1 VATSELAMAKSA
13 VTTRVAAAAEGQTG
27 PVPAAASAPGAA
39 PLFPIA
45 LRIAGRNCVV
55 IGGGLIASRKAD
67 DLLRAGARVR
77 AVAPEWG
84 AEFEALATARA
95 GEVERVTRRFEPDDL
110 DGALLVFAA
119 TDDRD
124 VQLAVHREAAAR
136 GVLCNVVDVTDLC
149 EFHVPATVRRGALSI
164 SVATDGAFPLLA
176 VKLRDRLARLVGAA
190 FGPALEKLAAARAAV
205 RGRHPHDHPARMR
218 RLRELLTDDALD
230 QLLEGRSDD
239 FERHLRSWQ
248 ASLSD

>member
-1 VATSELAMAKSA
+1 V
-13 VTTRVAAAAEGQTG
+13 
-27 PVPAAASAPGAA
+27 A

-45 LRIAGRNCVV
+45 LRIAGKTGVV

-67 DLLRAGARVR
+67 DLLRGGARVR

-84 AEFEALATARA
+84 AEFDALAAAHA
-95 GEVERVTRRFEPDDL
+95 GSIERVTRRFEPGDL

-124 VQLAVHREAAAR
+124 VQLAVHRAASER

-149 EFHVPATVRRGALSI
+149 EFHVPATLRRGALSI

-176 VKLRDRLARLVGAA
+176 VKLRDHLARWVGAA

-205 RGRHPHDHPARMR
+205 RVRHPHDQAARMR
-218 RLRELLTDDALD
+218 RLRELLTDEALD
-230 QLLEGRSDD
+230 QLLEGRSAE

>member
-1 VATSELAMAKSA
+1 MVE
-13 VTTRVAAAAEGQTG
+13 TRVAAVAAQEEAG
-27 PVPAAASAPGAA
+27 PDKTPGA

-45 LRIAGRNCVV
+45 LRIAGRTCVV

-67 DLLRAGARVR
+67 DLLRAGANVR
-77 AVAPEWG
+77 AVAPAWS
-84 AEFEALATARA
+84 AEFDRLAAEHDGA
-95 GEVERVTRRFEPDDL
+95 VERLTRRFEPRDL

-124 VQLAVHREAAAR
+124 VQRAVFREAAAR

-149 EFHVPATVRRGALSI
+149 EFHVPATLRRGALSI

-176 VKLRDRLARLVGAA
+176 VKLRDRLARLIGPA
-190 FGPALEKLAAARAAV
+190 FGPALETLAAARAAV
-205 RGRHPHDHPARMR
+205 RRRHPGDQAARMR
-218 RLRELLTDDALD
+218 RLRELLTDEALE
-230 QLLEGRSDD
+230 QLLEGRGDE
-239 FERHLRSWQ
+239 FERHVRSWL